1 MSLTRNFLF
10 SSVLTVSN
18 YLFPFIVYPYVARVL
33 GVDNVGIVNFV
44 DSIVNYAMLLSLM
57 GITIIGTR
65 NVAKAKGDPERLNV
79 VFSSLFVLTAV
90 FTILA
95 TIVLVSVT
103 YTVEAL
109 HPYKKMLLIGLIKL
123 WGNFLL
129 IDWFY
134 KGLENFKYITLRTI
148 LVKCGYLI
156 AVFVFI
162 HKASD
167 YTTYFLLLCLMVAVN
182 AFFNCVYAMRLVK
195 FKFDIHYTFE
205 VVGSFLILGIYIMLN
220 SMYTT
225 FNVTYLGFRCGDTEV
240 GYYTTATKIFNIIL
254 SLYTAYSAVVLPRA
268 SSLLTEGK
276 KDEFL
281 SLIKKSVQGLL
292 LFSIPASVFFII
304 FSPGVVSLIAGQGYE
319 GAIMPM
325 MIVMPLIFIIGYE
338 QILVIQIL
346 TPHST
351 DSLILFNSFI
361 GATCGIVG
369 NILLVGHLQAV
380 GSAITWLTAE
390 IAVLITAQLFVSKI
404 INLHFPFKDLLY
416 NIAVYVPYIV
426 IALIFVNVSA
436 LNPKV
441 EMFIGAAAMIVYF
454 CVVQTWILKNPVYQY
469 TKELLAEKLLN
480 KILRKN
486 KA

>member
-1 MSLTRNFLF
+1 
-10 SSVLTVSN
+10 
-18 YLFPFIVYPYVARVL
+18 
-33 GVDNVGIVNFV
+33 
-44 DSIVNYAMLLSLM
+44 
-57 GITIIGTR
+57 
-65 NVAKAKGDPERLNV
+65 
-79 VFSSLFVLTAV
+79 
-90 FTILA
+90 
-95 TIVLVSVT
+95 
-103 YTVEAL
+103 
-109 HPYKKMLLIGLIKL
+109 
-123 WGNFLL
+123 
-129 IDWFY
+129 
-134 KGLENFKYITLRTI
+134 
-148 LVKCGYLI
+148 
-156 AVFVFI
+156 
-162 HKASD
+162 
-167 YTTYFLLLCLMVAVN
+167 
-182 AFFNCVYAMRLVK
+182 
-195 FKFDIHYTFE
+195 
-205 VVGSFLILGIYIMLN
+205 
-220 SMYTT
+220 
-225 FNVTYLGFRCGDTEV
+225 
-240 GYYTTATKIFNIIL
+240 
-254 SLYTAYSAVVLPRA
+254 
-268 SSLLTEGK
+268 
-276 KDEFL
+276 
-281 SLIKKSVQGLL
+281 
-292 LFSIPASVFFII
+292 
-304 FSPGVVSLIAGQGYE
+304 
-319 GAIMPM
+319 M